1 MRLKVMA
8 KLENKLKSEKIK
20 FGILGGT
27 FDPAH
32 KGHLEISKQAKIR
45 FNLKNIIWAITKK
58 NPLKNESKL
67 NLRSRIQF
75 AKKIIGK
82 NDYIKVKY
90 YEEKIGSNK
99 TIDLIKH
106 LTKEKQ
112 NEIYF
117 IMGAD
122 NLINF
127 HKWYKW
133 KSIVKKCNILVF
145 DRQGYKAKSLKS
157 VTFNSTNNKNLTFI
171 NFNKVNISSS
181 QLRKF

>member
-1 MRLKVMA
+1 M
-8 KLENKLKSEKIK
+8 KSEKIK

-99 TIDLIKH
+99 TIDLIKY
-106 LTKEKQ
+106 LTKEKKKMK
-112 NEIYF
+112 F
-117 IMGAD
+117 ILLWV
-122 NLINF
+122 LI
-127 HKWYKW
+127 
-133 KSIVKKCNILVF
+133 
-145 DRQGYKAKSLKS
+145 
-157 VTFNSTNNKNLTFI
+157 
-171 NFNKVNISSS
+171 IS
-181 QLRKF
+181 